1 MSRREETH
9 LRKHN
14 TAHFFP
20 LTVHRTSVGVRHLP
34 PSGYSLST
42 TPWVHKSASPTLLK
56 MCSSSSS
63 LPPTSFL
70 EHIVKESIA
79 YPAEMMGEAFER
91 WQPYTVDELCAYM
104 GFMILMGMVK
114 LPTIRDYWKKD
125 ASFHYSPVASKISR
139 KQFYNLHR
147 YLHFADN
154 RTPTPPGSPGYDK
167 LGKVAPI
174 KDDW

>member
-1 MSRREETH
+1 MGAQISIPNIV
-9 LRKHN
+9 KDV
-14 TAHFFP
+14 FF
-20 LTVHRTSVGVRHLP
+20 LFFTS
-34 PSGYSLST
+34 SI
-42 TPWVHKSASPTLLK
+42 
-56 MCSSSSS
+56 
-63 LPPTSFL
+63 L
-70 EHIVKESIA
+70 EHIVKESNA
-79 YPAEMMGEAFER
+79 YAAEMMGEAFER